1 MGEYQYRFHFYVL
14 LRYQDDLL
22 QGLLVTLYITGVSL
36 IASWTIG
43 MIVGMAGASENRV
56 GRVAASLYVETFRV
70 IPELI
75 VIFWMYYCLPIL
87 FDIRMSSFLTG
98 FLALSLI
105 GGSTAA
111 EIFRAGFLYVPR
123 GEVEGARSLGMTWF
137 QGFRIVVL
145 PQAVRLMIP
154 PLVNHAIDLLKISAL
169 LSTITVTELM
179 YVAGHLNTLTFRP
192 MEIFTVVALV
202 YFAVAYPVSMI
213 GRFWE
218 RRHQTLRETP

>member
-1 MGEYQYRFHFYVL
+1 MSEYQYTFHFYVL
-14 LRYQDDLL
+14 LRYQEELL
-22 QGLLVTLYITGVSL
+22 QGLLVTLYVTCISL
-36 IASWTIG
+36 LASWLIG
-43 MIVGMAGASENRV
+43 IIVGVAGASGNHT
-56 GRVAASLYVETFRV
+56 GRAAASLYVETFRV

-123 GEVEGARSLGMTWF
+123 GEIEAARSLGMSWL
-137 QGFRIVVL
+137 QAFRIVVL

-192 MEIFTVVALV
+192 MEIFTVVALM
-202 YFAVAYPVSMI
+202 YFAIAYPVSLI
-213 GRFWE
+213 ARFWE
-218 RRHQTLRETP
+218 RRHQT

>member
-1 MGEYQYRFHFYVL
+1 MGDYQYKFHFYVL
-14 LRYQDDLL
+14 LQYQDELL
-22 QGLLVTLYITGVSL
+22 HGLLITLYITAISL
-36 IASWTIG
+36 LASWVIG
-43 MIVGMAGASENRV
+43 IVVGVAGASESRL
-56 GRVAASLYVETFRV
+56 GRGVASLYVETFRV

-87 FDIRMSSFLTG
+87 FDVRMSSFLTG

-111 EIFRAGFLYVPR
+111 EIFRAGFVHVPR
-123 GEVEGARSLGMTWF
+123 GEVEAARSLGMSWF
-137 QGFRIVVL
+137 QSFRVIVL

-192 MEIFTVVALV
+192 MEIFTVVALM
-202 YFAVAYPVSMI
+202 YFAVAYPVSLV

-218 RRHQTLRETP
+218 RHHRTLRDPR